1 MGRGGHFFASL
12 ENGKHKDF
20 LVEYIPNTHG
30 SRCRTSLP
38 QIGSLCCPDSLG
50 GLTRKYL
57 LNKDKM
63 LEEEDVYIQ
72 LVLPRLLLITVSSS
86 LII

>member
-1 MGRGGHFFASL
+1 MVLVAGLLPTNWQSL
-12 ENGKHKDF
+12 LD
-20 LVEYIPNTHG
+20 
-30 SRCRTSLP
+30 S
-38 QIGSLCCPDSLG
+38 CPDSLG